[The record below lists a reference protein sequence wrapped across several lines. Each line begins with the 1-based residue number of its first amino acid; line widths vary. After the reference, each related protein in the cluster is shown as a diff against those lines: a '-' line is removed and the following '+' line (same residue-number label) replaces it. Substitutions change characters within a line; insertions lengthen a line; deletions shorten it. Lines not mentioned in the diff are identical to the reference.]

1 MLYYKRIDVSEGIDI
16 NNTSASKECTICHYW
31 YFLGKGFTFEPTI
44 CNDCHGVLMM
54 AIETDSIAISNID
67 DMFII
72 VNILLEAIRLLKND
86 DEWKKL

>member
-1 MLYYKRIDVSEGIDI
+1 MLYYKRIYVSEGINI

-31 YFLGKGFTFEPTI
+31 YFLGKAFTFEPTI

-54 AIETDSIAISNID
+54 PIETDSIAISNIH
-67 DMFII
+67 MFII

-86 DEWKKL
+86 DE